1 MLNSKQRSFLK
12 SKAVSLN
19 DTIFVGKEGITDN
32 LIKQLQSELK
42 ANELIKG
49 KVLESSVINVADAA
63 AKLAE
68 KTNSQVV
75 YTIGKKFVLYKENKD
90 VARYVLP

>member
-12 SKAVSLN
+12 SKAVSIN

-32 LIKQLQSELK
+32 LIKQLESELK

-49 KVLESSVINVADAA
+49 KVLESSLIDVKDAA
-63 AKLAE
+63 VKLAGM
-68 KTNSQVV
+68 TSSHVV
-75 YTIGKKFVLYKENKD
+75 YTIGKKFVLYKENED
-90 VARYVLP
+90 NTRYMLP

>member
-32 LIKQLQSELK
+32 LIKQLESELK
-42 ANELIKG
+42 ANELVKG
-49 KVLESSVINVADAA
+49 KVLESSQTDVEDAA
-63 AKLAE
+63 AELAK
-68 KTNSQVV
+68 KTGSQVV
-75 YTIGKKFVLYKENKD
+75 HTIGRKFVLYKENRD
-90 VARYVLP
+90 AARYILP

>member
-12 SKAVSLN
+12 SKAVSIN
-19 DTIFVGKEGITDN
+19 DTIFIGKDGITDN
-32 LIKQLQSELK
+32 LMKQLDKELK

-49 KVLESSVINVADAA
+49 KVLESSLIDVKDAA

-68 KTNSQVV
+68 MTNSHVV
-75 YTIGKKFVLYKENKD
+75 YTIGKKFVLYKENED
-90 VARYVLP
+90 NTRYLLP

>member
-12 SKAVSLN
+12 SKAVNIN
-19 DTIFVGKEGITDN
+19 DTIFIGKEGITDN
-32 LIKQLQSELK
+32 LIKQLEKELT

-49 KVLESSVINVADAA
+49 KVLESSLIDVKDAA

-68 KTNSQVV
+68 MTNSQVV
-75 YTIGKKFVLYKENKD
+75 YTIGKKFVLYKENED
-90 VARYVLP
+90 NTRYMLP

>member
-12 SKAVSLN
+12 SKAVSIN
-19 DTIFVGKEGITDN
+19 DTIFIGKDGITDN
-32 LIKQLQSELK
+32 LIKQLDKELT

-49 KVLESSVINVADAA
+49 KVLESSLIDVKDAA
-63 AKLAE
+63 EKLAE
-68 KTNSQVV
+68 MTSSQVV

-90 VARYVLP
+90 NVKYLLP

>member
-12 SKAVSLN
+12 SKAVSIN
-19 DTIFVGKEGITDN
+19 DTIFIGKDGITDN
-32 LIKQLQSELK
+32 LIKQLGKELT

-49 KVLESSVINVADAA
+49 KVLESSLIDLKDAA

-68 KTNSQVV
+68 MTNSQVV
-75 YTIGKKFVLYKENKD
+75 YTIGKKFVLYKENED
-90 VARYVLP
+90 NTRYMLP

>member
-32 LIKQLQSELK
+32 LIKQLESELK
-42 ANELIKG
+42 ANELVKG
-49 KVLESSVINVADAA
+49 KVLESSLINVAHAA
-63 AKLAE
+63 LQLAE
-68 KTNSQVV
+68 NTNSDVV

-90 VARYVLP
+90 NMRYILP

>member
-1 MLNSKQRSFLK
+1 MLNSKKRSFLK
-12 SKAVSLN
+12 SKAVDLN

-32 LIKQLQSELK
+32 LIKQLESELK

-49 KVLESSVINVADAA
+49 KVLESSLIDVKDAA
-63 AKLAE
+63 AKLADM
-68 KTNSQVV
+68 TNSYVV

-90 VARYVLP
+90 NVKYLLP